1 VNLGIKVRDVRK
13 QDQAIRQALCYLSV
27 PRKVHI
33 RVACLFRSVGGH
45 RRQGRSHQISM
56 FPFWESSRFVFA
68 WKKIGNGGE
77 AYNLPVG
84 YLELT

>member
-1 VNLGIKVRDVRK
+1 
-13 QDQAIRQALCYLSV
+13 
-27 PRKVHI
+27 
-33 RVACLFRSVGGH
+33 
-45 RRQGRSHQISM
+45 M
-56 FPFWESSRFVFA
+56 FPFLESSRFVFA